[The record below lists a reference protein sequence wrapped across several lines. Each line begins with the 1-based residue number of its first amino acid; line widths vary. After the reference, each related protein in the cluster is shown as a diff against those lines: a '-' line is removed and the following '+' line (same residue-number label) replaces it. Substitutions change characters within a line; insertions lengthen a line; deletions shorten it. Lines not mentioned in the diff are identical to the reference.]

1 MFLKATSCR
10 NMETCSTEVHGGGGL
25 ELAKVA
31 CEPVSSRPKPCASL
45 KNAPEILPVRRSLL
59 ALVHKSAFPS
69 EPPPVRASYSCAQG
83 FTLPLARRLWRCP
96 LLLPNLVL
104 TRPIERATARSRVLR
119 RPTRLFAPI
128 AHVHHTYRSISIM
141 GIKKEVC
148 VCVCV
153 FSSHSFWTSSS
164 LDVPAGVTQEEGHTG
179 FLVHL
184 LSAVRA
190 LIFLARRIQPFLSL
204 VDREVEFCVLT
215 I

>member
-1 MFLKATSCR
+1 MVFPFPHLSLR
-10 NMETCSTEVHGGGGL
+10 NLS
-25 ELAKVA
+25 
-31 CEPVSSRPKPCASL
+31 VSGY
-45 KNAPEILPVRRSLL
+45 E
-59 ALVHKSAFPS
+59 
-69 EPPPVRASYSCAQG
+69 
-83 FTLPLARRLWRCP
+83 
-96 LLLPNLVL
+96 
-104 TRPIERATARSRVLR
+104 
-119 RPTRLFAPI
+119 
-128 AHVHHTYRSISIM
+128 
-141 GIKKEVC
+141 C

-179 FLVHL
+179 FLIHL